1 MFNSQHWATTPEQ
14 VAADA
19 LNAGLNLNCG
29 NWLKINTMG
38 AVQRGL
44 VEESVVDRAVSNN
57 FATLMRLG
65 FFDGDPS
72 KQMYGDLGPKDVC
85 TLAHQELAR
94 EAARQGIVLLKN
106 ALHSLPLSPTAIN
119 SLAVIG
125 PNANATTTMIGNYA
139 GIPCKYTT
147 PLQGLSASVKAVY
160 HAGCGDTKCVR
171 AQLNKAREVAA
182 EADAVVLVM
191 GTDQSIEAESLD
203 RTRISL
209 PGQQNRLI
217 SEVASVS
224 KGPVILVIMSGTGMD
239 IQFSKENPKIT
250 SILWVGFPGEAGGAA
265 LADIIFGQY
274 NPGGRLPMTWYPQFF
289 AEMVNMTNMN
299 MRPNLT
305 TRHPGYT
312 YRFYRGTTV
321 YPFGYGLSYS
331 RFVQWL
337 VRAPKLVQLSTD
349 DLDQVCHY
357 PECETVE
364 VGDGV
369 CRNLGFE
376 VVIGVKNVGE
386 MDGSY
391 SVLLFSYPPPWVH
404 NIPQLQLLDFEK
416 VFLGPQEV
424 RLVRFQVD
432 GCKHLSVVDEDGNRK
447 VALGEHVLQRRFSKI
462 ASPFSIDTSVG
473 FFHYTKGD
481 LISKL
486 ASVLQSCS
494 NPNPGHQVVQQGQ
507 QLHAQILVNGI
518 NHMLGYGTCPD
529 KYTFPYVI
537 KACGRLGAI
546 GLAKSVHHT
555 IQMMGFEMD
564 VYVGSSLIKAYAVR
578 QIAPKR

>member
-1 MFNSQHWATTPEQ
+1 MEDTYQPPFKSCVLDGNVASVMCSYNEVNGKPTCGDPDLLKQVVRGEWKLNGYISSDCDSLDTMFNSQHWATTPEQ

-44 VEESVVDRAVSNN
+44 VEESVVDKAVSNN

-72 KQMYGDLGPKDVC
+72 KQMYGNLGPKDVC

-106 ALHSLPLSPTAIN
+106 ALHSLPLSLTAIN

-147 PLQGLSASVKAVY
+147 PLQGLSASVETVY
-160 HAGCGDTKCVR
+160 LAGCGDTKCVR
-171 AQLNKAREVAA
+171 AQLNEAREVAA

-203 RTRISL
+203 RTSISL

-239 IQFSKENPKIT
+239 IQFAKENPKIT

-305 TRHPGYT
+305 TGHPGYT

-321 YPFGYGLSYS
+321 YPFGHGLSYS

-349 DLDQVCHY
+349 VQDQVCHY

-447 VALGEHVLQRRFSKI
+447 VALGEHVLQ
-462 ASPFSIDTSVG
+462 VG
-473 FFHYTKGD
+473 
-481 LISKL
+481 
-486 ASVLQSCS
+486 
-494 NPNPGHQVVQQGQ
+494 
-507 QLHAQILVNGI
+507 
-518 NHMLGYGTCPD
+518 
-529 KYTFPYVI
+529 
-537 KACGRLGAI
+537 
-546 GLAKSVHHT
+546 
-555 IQMMGFEMD
+555 D
-564 VYVGSSLIKAYAVR
+564 VTHSLYLEA
-578 QIAPKR
+578 

>member
-1 MFNSQHWATTPEQ
+1 MEDTYQSPFKSCVLDGNVASVMCSYNEVNSKPTCGDPDLLKQVVRGEWKLNGYISSDCDSLDTMFNSQHWATTPEQ

-139 GIPCKYTT
+139 GINNEGIPCKYTT
-147 PLQGLSASVKAVY
+147 PLQGLLASVETVY
-160 HAGCGDTKCVR
+160 HAGCGDTKCVIAQLNEAREVVAEDKCVR
-171 AQLNKAREVAA
+171 AQLN
-182 EADAVVLVM
+182 
-191 GTDQSIEAESLD
+191 ESLD
-203 RTRISL
+203 RTSIS
-209 PGQQNRLI
+209 LI

-224 KGPVILVIMSGTGMD
+224 KGPVILVIMSGTGID
-239 IQFSKENPKIT
+239 IQFAKENPKIT

-265 LADIIFGQY
+265 LADTIFGQY
-274 NPGGRLPMTWYPQFF
+274 NP
-289 AEMVNMTNMN
+289 
-299 MRPNLT
+299 
-305 TRHPGYT
+305 
-312 YRFYRGTTV
+312 V

-337 VRAPKLVQLSTD
+337 VRAPKLVQLSTND
-349 DLDQVCHY
+349 QDQVCHY
-357 PECETVE
+357 PECGTVE

-376 VVIGVKNVGE
+376 AVIGVKNVGK
-386 MDGSY
+386 MNGSY
-391 SVLLFSYPPPWVH
+391 SVLLFSYPPPWTH

-447 VALGEHVLQRRFSKI
+447 VALGEHVLQ
-462 ASPFSIDTSVG
+462 VG
-473 FFHYTKGD
+473 
-481 LISKL
+481 
-486 ASVLQSCS
+486 
-494 NPNPGHQVVQQGQ
+494 
-507 QLHAQILVNGI
+507 
-518 NHMLGYGTCPD
+518 
-529 KYTFPYVI
+529 
-537 KACGRLGAI
+537 
-546 GLAKSVHHT
+546 
-555 IQMMGFEMD
+555 D
-564 VYVGSSLIKAYAVR
+564 VTHSLYLEA
-578 QIAPKR
+578 